1 MNKNESQ
8 FPKEKKCIYCGKSIL
23 CKNKTVYNRTKYCSR
38 QCVNNCPI
46 HKELVRKKLIEA
58 YKSSPAKQEQA
69 KKLAKA
75 GAEYAKKRS
84 VERMNK
90 NVKLRDGWKN
100 TWQELDIT
108 YRELEEYRKI
118 HLVCDIC
125 GRKEITD
132 TSGLGKPNK
141 LSIDHNHNTKS
152 FRGLLCQSCNRMLG
166 WYENQRKNIERYLYL
181 HDPEWRNGKRS

>member
-23 CKNKTVYNRTKYCSR
+23 CKNKTAYNRTKYCSR

-58 YKSSPAKQEQA
+58 YKSSPAKKEQA

-84 VERMNK
+84 IERMNK
-90 NVKLRDGWKN
+90 NVKLKDGWKN

-125 GRKEITD
+125 GREEIAVNYMTKKVQNLSTD
-132 TSGLGKPNK
+132 H
-141 LSIDHNHNTKS
+141 DHKTGH
-152 FRGLLCQSCNRMLG
+152 FRGLLCKRCNRALG
-166 WYENQRKNIERYLYL
+166 WYETYKDSIEKYMM
-181 HDPEWRNGKRS
+181 EG